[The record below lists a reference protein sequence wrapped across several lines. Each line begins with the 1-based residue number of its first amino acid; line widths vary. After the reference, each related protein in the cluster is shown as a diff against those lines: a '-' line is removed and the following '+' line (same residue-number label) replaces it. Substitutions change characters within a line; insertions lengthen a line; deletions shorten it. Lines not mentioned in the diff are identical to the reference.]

1 MSERFFNRA
10 GERINVAD
18 SDKIKN
24 KKRKNRSPTSGS
36 SEAAQA
42 APKEQAGSASDTGTL
57 SVPPVVS
64 VIVLA
69 ILCFLLYANSLDN
82 GMVNWDDSIV
92 TSAYA
97 KDLSLGLIKDEF
109 LTLRG
114 SYQPLRNISHV
125 VDHELFGEWLPGHR
139 LHSIA
144 LYALNV
150 VLVFWMLLALFRKY
164 EFISQITDETDTRSS
179 GPTIMTPENLAFIIA
194 TFFALHPIH
203 VEAVVW
209 LAARK
214 ETLYGVFYCLSFLL
228 WIKMDTWKGKW
239 AALGYL
245 GSFAAYLFA
254 LLSKP
259 AAVSLP
265 LTMLAYDLILLRPSR
280 EQWKRRLFLHAPYW
294 LPLAGTAIYFARL
307 AGTTQTEWAT
317 LTFLQ
322 QLFTSFKALLKY
334 AEILFYPVHLSARY
348 YTSPGRSLMD
358 GAVIAGGLLAAI
370 IIGLFVLFL
379 RKRRILSFAII
390 WFFLNWLPT
399 AGLIPISTK
408 VADRYMYI
416 GLLGV
421 ILLVTAAV
429 IRACALI
436 FRKSALRRRL
446 TAVVTITFFL
456 LASAGLAVETIQ
468 RNRVWKDERT
478 LWEDMAQT
486 SPTDMAMNHLARF
499 HLDRKEW
506 ALAEDYYRKSL
517 QIDPTQ
523 IDAWNNL
530 GNALLLQ
537 NKPAEAE
544 KALKMV
550 LELYGKVP
558 RETPR
563 SLLDGAYI
571 NLAMVSAVQ
580 GNYVQAEE
588 TLKQAV
594 QRNAN
599 NYRAW
604 DLLGELRLA
613 RNDYDGVLKAAEKM
627 RKLKSEQ
634 AKAYVLMAYAYNKLG
649 RPADAQKAYLKAY
662 ELQPEVAGKYFG
674 GKPTK

>member
-1 MSERFFNRA
+1 M
-10 GERINVAD
+10 AD
-18 SDKIKN
+18 SDKIESKRQ
-24 KKRKNRSPTSGS
+24 KKRLRKSGS
-36 SEAAQA
+36 SGKNQA
-42 APKEQAGSASDTGTL
+42 ALKEQAGAAPVFRMRSL
-57 SVPPVVS
+57 PPVAS
-64 VIVLA
+64 VIVLVA
-69 ILCFLLYANSLDN
+69 LCFLLYANSLEN

-92 TSAYA
+92 TSAYE
-97 KDLSLGLIKDEF
+97 KNLSLGLIKQEF
-109 LTLRG
+109 LTLEG
-114 SYQPLRNISHV
+114 SYQPLRDLSHV
-125 VDHELFGEWLPGHR
+125 VDHELFGKWLPGHR

-164 EFISQITDETDTRSS
+164 EFIPQITDEADTEGRGS
-179 GPTIMTPENLAFIIA
+179 TIMTPENLAFMIA
-194 TFFALHPIH
+194 AFFALHPIH
-203 VEAVVW
+203 VEAVAW

-228 WIKMDTWKGKW
+228 WIKMDTWKGRK
-239 AALGYL
+239 ALFGYL

-259 AAVSLP
+259 AAASLP

-280 EQWKRRLFLHAPYW
+280 EEWKRRIFLHAPYW
-294 LPLAGTAIYFARL
+294 LPLAGAAIYFARL

-322 QLFTSFKALLKY
+322 QMFTSCKALLKY
-334 AEILFYPVHLSARY
+334 AEIFFYPVHLSARY
-348 YTSPGRSLMD
+348 YTSPGRSLLD
-358 GAVIAGGLLAAI
+358 GAVIAGGLIVAIMLA
-370 IIGLFVLFL
+370 LFFVFL

-421 ILLVTAAV
+421 LLLVTAAV
-429 IRACALI
+429 IAACALV
-436 FRKSALRRRL
+436 FRKSAHRRRL
-446 TAVVTITFFL
+446 TAYVTITFFL
-456 LASAGLAVETIQ
+456 LASAGLAWGTIT

-499 HLDRKEW
+499 HLERKEW
-506 ALAEDYYRKSL
+506 DQAEYYYRKSL

-523 IDAWNNL
+523 IDIWNNL
-530 GNALLLQ
+530 GNVLLLQ
-537 NKPAEAE
+537 NKPVEAE
-544 KALKMV
+544 EALKMV
-550 LELYGKVP
+550 LSLYGNVP

-563 SLLDGAYI
+563 SLIDGAYV

-580 GNYVQAEE
+580 GRYVQAEE

-594 QRNAN
+594 RRSPD

-604 DLLGELRLA
+604 DLLGEIRLA
-613 RNDYDGVLKAAEKM
+613 RNDYTGALKAAERM
-627 RKLKSEQ
+627 RRLKPYQ
-634 AKAYVLMAYAYNKLG
+634 AKAYVLMAFAYNKLG
-649 RPADAQKAYLKAY
+649 RPAEAQRAYLKAY
-662 ELQPEVAGKYFG
+662 GLQPEVAGKYFG
-674 GKPTK
+674 KKPAE